1 VRTVADMGA
10 QTQTTGE
17 RAASPT
23 GDDVQLIWWPDEAE
37 MRSSGPPSEPR
48 LLLVAPEAEPPPRLG
63 FLEDWLRLPRDASE
77 FATRR
82 AELLRRQAVVRP
94 LTLDDDGL
102 VHRGA
107 AWVALSPLE
116 VALIRPLIENPDRV
130 VTRAELLAA
139 ARPHTT
145 ATTSSSLDT
154 SIRRLRRRLRPLDV
168 AIHSVRG
175 VGHVLEVAAHHQAV
189 GSGQAPGGSRRIE
202 R

>member
-1 VRTVADMGA
+1 MGA

-17 RAASPT
+17 GAASPT
-23 GDDVQLIWWPDEAE
+23 GDDVQLIWWPDEADL
-37 MRSSGPPSEPR
+37 RSWPPTAPR
-48 LLLVAPEAEPPPRLG
+48 LLLVAPDAEPPPRLG
-63 FLEDWLRLPRDASE
+63 FLEDWLRLPLDASE
-77 FATRR
+77 FVTRR

-116 VALIRPLIENPDRV
+116 VALVRPLLDNPDRV

-139 ARPHTT
+139 ARPHTRV
-145 ATTSSSLDT
+145 TSSSALDT
-154 SIRRLRRRLRPLDV
+154 SIRRLRTRLRPLDV

-175 VGHVLEVAAHHQAV
+175 VGHVLEVAPHDRGA
-189 GSGQAPGGSRRIE
+189 GRGQAAGGSRRIE